1 MEWEPVCLLAKDAS
15 ERLGW
20 EWAIDGTAGYDQF
33 FYEARCAYGEWA
45 EYGDGYRFMSNE
57 ERPLLG
63 ADELLAILHGR
74 FLLDR
79 AIKGD

>member
-20 EWAIDGTAGYDQF
+20 EWEIVGTAGYDQF

-45 EYGDGYRFMSNE
+45 EYDDGYRFMPNE
-57 ERPLLG
+57 ERPVLG
-63 ADELLAILHGR
+63 VDELLAILHGR
-74 FLLDR
+74 FLLTT
-79 AIKGD
+79 ITGK